1 MAIAPQLLAADS
13 VSGQSTFLKDIP
25 PGKYSDI
32 VVRFSGD
39 AAAAQT
45 FAAADLGRIR
55 LIEAGRDLVAA
66 DADNLRLLNMLK
78 GGSSRIQ
85 ATAAGASA
93 MTVRLPRGFGDG
105 NVHQVIEADVV
116 QVAIQMGANFTTKF
130 TAADPAQIKV
140 YGLVRETGEMTYNF
154 MLTQM
159 EQTYGSGTFTYPI
172 RQENVIAI
180 YPIITGD
187 LDRLR
192 VVKDGQEMAN
202 VQQGPNA
209 QDNDLVSISDLF
221 NETDAPD
228 AVTAFVA
235 ATGANADST
244 IAAIEVAEVGNITEY
259 LSDDVVCEWT
269 VSPAATFVQEFLVA
283 SADFTPTK
291 LRQTKVEQAATFQ
304 RKVARKNNLGR
315 GRPIQ
320 AIRIAGE

>member
-1 MAIAPQLLAADS
+1 MALAPQLLAADS

-66 DADNLRLLNMLK
+66 DADNLRLLNMYQ

-85 ATAAGASA
+85 ATAAAASA
-93 MTVRLPRGFGDG
+93 MSVRLPRGFGDG

-154 MLTQM
+154 LLTQM

-172 RQENVIAI
+172 RNENVIAI

-221 NETDAPD
+221 GVTDAPD
-228 AVTAFVA
+228 AVTAFAA

-244 IAAIEVAEVGNITEY
+244 IAAIEIAEAGNITEY
-259 LSDDVVCEWT
+259 LSDDVVLEWT
-269 VSPAATFVQEFLVA
+269 VSPGATFVQEFLVA